1 MRPMTTLHFNIETI
15 GIDRIA
21 AQRALAMGEQNCR
34 PSPRRAQS
42 GLSLTPPDA
51 TDINE
56 PNEAR
61 A

>member
-1 MRPMTTLHFNIETI
+1 MTSHHYFNIETT
-15 GIDRIA
+15 GSC
-21 AQRALAMGEQNCR
+21 AQRRLAL
-34 PSPRRAQS
+34 PLPYV
-42 GLSLTPPDA
+42 